1 MPMVPRYLIFFNTV
15 FFIGVATSYKMFY
28 GLFNRREVVYG
39 FIAVLVIISTPMLVN
54 YYSGYSKEDWRGFS
68 GQIQQMTRPGDL
80 VVVVPG
86 YVSQPFNYYYSNAT
100 DQTLEFG
107 VSTAK
112 DLDAINAGK
121 GNSSAYFIVTG
132 DISAANPDGDAI
144 AWLNDHTKPL
154 GQNTGIYL
162 FVSA

>member
-1 MPMVPRYLIFFNTV
+1 M
-15 FFIGVATSYKMFY
+15 
-28 GLFNRREVVYG
+28 
-39 FIAVLVIISTPMLVN
+39 
-54 YYSGYSKEDWRGFS
+54 
-68 GQIQQMTRPGDL
+68 